1 MPNVSEEQHFARL
14 VAEHLV
20 FHRLKRGLSKL
31 ALAQKA
37 GVDQRTITFI
47 ENGVNVPNLV
57 TLFVICK
64 ALRVKV
70 GAVIG
75 KAARGTPPPVNPVTP
90 VSAGRKQGGK
100 RRGAPSRAS
109 RKP

>member
-1 MPNVSEEQHFARL
+1 M
-14 VAEHLV
+14 
-20 FHRLKRGLSKL
+20 FHRLRLGWSKL

-47 ENGVNVPNLV
+47 ENGVNVPSLV

-70 GAVIG
+70 GTVVG

-90 VSAGRKQGGK
+90 VSAGRKQGAK
-100 RRGAPSRAS
+100 QRGAPARTE